1 MGRIKSALIK
11 RTAKAL
17 LKEENK
23 FNEEFNNNKRHI
35 GNLMPSKKIRNQI
48 AGYVTRINK
57 DAQKKK
63 RPQKEIQ
70 EE

>member
-23 FNEEFNNNKRHI
+23 FGGEFNNNKRHL
-35 GNLMPSKKIRNQI
+35 GSNMPSKRLRNRI
-48 AGYVTRINK
+48 AGYITRINI

-63 RPQKEIQ
+63 RPQKETL

>member
-1 MGRIKSALIK
+1 MGRIKSTLIK

-23 FNEEFNNNKRHI
+23 FNEEFNNNKRHL
-35 GNLMPSKKIRNQI
+35 GNSMPSKHLRNRI

-57 DAQKKK
+57 DAQKKRDHK
-63 RPQKEIQ
+63 KKY
-70 EE
+70 